1 MASLIKKCQVCNQ
14 SFNYTYGAF
23 TLHLTHEHN
32 LLLKDYV
39 IQYELDNKLHKC
51 KCGYC
56 NEEPPFDRDKFL
68 TVIDKHGT
76 YKWINEQYINRPI

>member
-14 SFNYTYGAF
+14 SFNYTCGAF

-39 IQYELDNKLHKC
+39 IQYELDSN
-51 KCGYC
+51 
-56 NEEPPFDRDKFL
+56 
-68 TVIDKHGT
+68 
-76 YKWINEQYINRPI
+76 YISVNVDIAMKNLLLLEVNF